1 MLEEHI
7 AHHCTAPPLSHPST
21 RPTPH
26 RQTSF
31 ETVRRS
37 VNSYVLFV
45 PRVYLYLSNMSF
57 SPHPLPSPLSFP
69 VSSSPLDG
77 ACSATS
83 FDTACSA
90 TSEAASK
97 SCPQVG
103 DVLLRP
109 PIKKESLADR
119 SDAIICAS
127 AFALAACAL
136 MAKWPLAQTFTHAD
150 ATLLFDYTWS
160 LPTGAIVVYLA
171 MVHVLGPYLRRS
183 NSKEPAFGLTE
194 RSIKEALKYWN
205 LFLALL
211 SICMLF
217 GMGIPLL
224 QFSVQYGL
232 EEAIC
237 DGKHRRWGGPAF
249 VWMYVFTLSKYIE
262 LFDTAFMIVR
272 RKPVS
277 FLHWYHHTSVLAYTW
292 FAVVVGFC
300 PGWYFATIN
309 SGVHTIMYF
318 YYYRS
323 ACGVRLTYDRL
334 ITTCQLTQMVL
345 GVCITGWWA
354 VMHYLPQD
362 GAERCPCEQA
372 GSAMASALFMYGS
385 YFLLFLSF
393 YLQRYQAG
401 RKAAQ
406 KRAMEK
412 VE

>member
-1 MLEEHI
+1 MSSTTMAAL
-7 AHHCTAPPLSHPST
+7 PPAMILAAA
-21 RPTPH
+21 
-26 RQTSF
+26 
-31 ETVRRS
+31 
-37 VNSYVLFV
+37 
-45 PRVYLYLSNMSF
+45 
-57 SPHPLPSPLSFP
+57 
-69 VSSSPLDG
+69 SSPLDG
-77 ACSATS
+77 
-83 FDTACSA
+83 ACSA

-103 DVLLRP
+103 DMLLRP
-109 PIKKESLADR
+109 PIKKESLGDR
-119 SDAIICAS
+119 FDAIVLGT

-150 ATLLFDYTWS
+150 ATLLFDYTWT
-160 LPTGAIVVYLA
+160 LPGGAILVYLA
-171 MVHVLGPYLRRS
+171 MVHVLGPYLRRPGTG
-183 NSKEPAFGLTE
+183 KEPAFGLSE

-249 VWMYVFTLSKYIE
+249 VWMYVFTLSKFVE

-272 RKPVS
+272 RRPVS

-309 SGVHTIMYF
+309 SAVHTIMYF

-334 ITTCQLTQMVL
+334 ITTCQLAQMVL
-345 GVCITGWWA
+345 GVLITGWWA
-354 VMHYLPQD
+354 VEHYLLAG

-372 GSAMASALFMYGS
+372 GRAMASALFMYGS

-406 KRAMEK
+406 KRAAMEK